1 MKSLVWLALFSL
13 MGLTS
18 AVAQEQIT
26 VKHSCSY
33 IGELPDET
41 LWSFASDMEAQDAV
55 ARVMN
60 FTGLPQNFDI
70 MAANVPNAAA
80 VIRGERRLILY
91 NQGFMER
98 VANATSNDW
107 AAISIMAHEIGHHL
121 SGHTLE
127 AGGSRPKIELESDRF
142 SGYVLQRMG
151 ASLDDAQ
158 VAMRTL
164 ASDVGSDTHPAKSA
178 RLAAIQNGWMAARD
192 QNGGAVRD
200 QQPVTRN
207 DVPVQPTVADN
218 NACPAARSGSGPL
231 SVSYNGTLS
240 SSDDQLNDGEHY
252 DVCGIALNQGEQVVL
267 DLTSNAF
274 DTHLFVISPSGEIT
288 QNDDYEGSTSRSRI
302 ELDATESGDWRIGV
316 TSYAGG
322 ETGAYQVNVTAS
334 SQGGGGGGLSTQTG
348 TLAAGDTQLSSG
360 EYADA
365 YTMNVTAGQ
374 RIIVDLTS
382 SEFDPF
388 IVLVDPSGE
397 KTQNDDFEGSA
408 SRSRLEL
415 TAGTSG
421 EWAVVVTSYKP
432 GEAGAY
438 TLQMSPPL
446 GGGGKGGS
454 GGGGLRGTLSS
465 SDRTLNKGEYYD
477 AYYVTVNKGDRI
489 QAALT
494 SNDFDTYLVAMSS
507 SGDRQENDD
516 VDGSKNRSELDF
528 RATEEGQWRI
538 LVTSYEGGERGA
550 YNLDLTPTPTTG
562 TSASQGFRG
571 TLTSDDRT
579 LDSGEYYDVY
589 YFQAEARQTVTVEM
603 TSNDFD
609 TYIVVADPSGGKT
622 DNDDFNESK
631 TVSRLELTAKEAGE
645 WRVTV
650 TSYQAGETGAYRLNV
665 TPR

>member
-1 MKSLVWLALFSL
+1 MKSFAWLALL
-13 MGLTS
+13 GLVLLS
-18 AVAQEQIT
+18 PIYAQEQIT

-158 VAMRTL
+158 IAMLTL
-164 ASDVGSDTHPAKSA
+164 ASDTGSDTHPAKSA
-178 RLAAIQNGWMAARD
+178 RLAAIQNGWMSARD
-192 QNGGAVRD
+192 QNGGAVRT

-207 DVPVQPTVADN
+207 DVPVEQPVADSN
-218 NACPAARSGSGPL
+218 TCPASRNGNGPL
-231 SVSYNGTLS
+231 NVSYNGTLS
-240 SSDDQLNDGEHY
+240 TGDAQLKDGEHY
-252 DVCGIALNQGEQVVL
+252 DVCNVMLNQGEQVVL
-267 DLTSNAF
+267 DVTSNAF
-274 DTHLFVISPSGEIT
+274 DTHLFLISPSGEIT

-302 ELDATESGDWRIGV
+302 ELEAAESGSWRVGV

-322 ETGAYQVNVTAS
+322 ETGAYQVSVSAS
-334 SQGGGGGGLSTQTG
+334 RGSGGGGSGLSTYTG
-348 TLAAGDTQLSSG
+348 SLAAGDSQISSG

-374 RIIVDLTS
+374 RIIADLTS

-388 IVLVDPSGE
+388 IVLVDPNGE
-397 KTQNDDFEGSA
+397 KTQNDDFEGSSSH
-408 SRSRLEL
+408 SRIDL
-415 TAGTSG
+415 TAGVGG
-421 EWAVVVTSYKP
+421 EWTVVVTSYKA
-432 GEAGAY
+432 GEKGAY
-438 TLQMSPPL
+438 TLQTSPAL
-446 GGGGKGGS
+446 GSGKGA
-454 GGGGLRGTLSS
+454 GGNGQLRGSLSS
-465 SDRTLNKGEYYD
+465 SDATLNQGEYYD
-477 AYYVTVNKGDRI
+477 AYTITVSEGDRI
-489 QAALT
+489 QAALNST
-494 SNDFDTYLVAMSS
+494 DFDTYLMAVSS
-507 SGDRQENDD
+507 SGKKEVNDD
-516 VDGSKNRSELDF
+516 ANGSTNRSELDF
-528 RATEEGQWRI
+528 RATEDGQWRI
-538 LVTSYEGGERGA
+538 YATSLQGGEQGD
-550 YNLDLTPTPTTG
+550 YTLSLSPTPTAG
-562 TSASQGFRG
+562 SIASQAFRG
-571 TLTSDDRT
+571 SLTTDDRT
-579 LDSGEYYDVY
+579 LDSGEYYDVF
-589 YFQAEARQTVTVEM
+589 YFQANAGQTVTVELAS
-603 TSNDFD
+603 TDFD
-609 TYIVVADPSGGKT
+609 TYIVVADPRGGKT
-622 DNDDFNESK
+622 DNDDFRDSK
-631 TVSRLELTAKEAGE
+631 NVSRLELTAQESGE

-650 TSYQAGETGAYRLNV
+650 TTYQSGEKGDYRLDV
-665 TPR
+665 TVQ

>member
-1 MKSLVWLALFSL
+1 MKSIIWLALL
-13 MGLTS
+13 CLVGVTS
-18 AVAQEQIT
+18 TSAQEQIT

-60 FTGLPQNFDI
+60 YTGLPQNFDI

-158 VAMRTL
+158 IAMRTL
-164 ASDVGSDTHPAKSA
+164 ASDTGSDTHPAKSA

-192 QNGGAVRD
+192 QNGEVVRT
-200 QQPVTRN
+200 QQPVTRD
-207 DVPVQPTVADN
+207 DVPVEPTVADN
-218 NACPAARSGSGPL
+218 NSCPATRSGTGPL
-231 SVSYNGTLS
+231 RISYDGALS
-240 SSDDQLNDGEHY
+240 ASDAQLKDGEHY
-252 DVCGIALNQGEQVVL
+252 DVCNVTLNQGEQVVL
-267 DLTSNAF
+267 DVTSNAF

-302 ELDATESGDWRIGV
+302 ELDATETGNWRVGV

-334 SQGGGGGGLSTQTG
+334 PQRRGGDLSTQTG
-348 TLAAGDTQLSSG
+348 TLAAGDTQISSG

-365 YTMNVTAGQ
+365 YTMNVAAGEP
-374 RIIVDLTS
+374 IIVDLTS

-388 IVLVDPSGE
+388 LILVDPNGE

-408 SRSRLEL
+408 SRSRIEL

-421 EWAVVVTSYKP
+421 DWTVVVTSYKA
-432 GEAGAY
+432 GERGRY
-438 TLQMSPPL
+438 TLQTNPAL
-446 GGGGKGGS
+446 GS
-454 GGGGLRGTLSS
+454 GGKDQRGGLRGMLSS
-465 SDRTLNKGEYYD
+465 SDPTLGKGEHYD
-477 AYYVTVNKGDRI
+477 TYLVTVREGDRI

-494 SNDFDTYLVAMSS
+494 STDFDTYLVGISA
-507 SGDRQENDD
+507 SGDKQENDD
-516 VDGSKNRSELDF
+516 IDGSKNRSELDF
-528 RATEEGQWRI
+528 RATEDGQWRI
-538 LVTSYEGGERGA
+538 FVTSYGGGERGE
-550 YNLDLTPTPTTG
+550 YNLELTPSPTTG
-562 TSASQGFRG
+562 TVASQAFRG
-571 TLTSDDRT
+571 ELNANDRT

-589 YFQAEARQTVTVEM
+589 YFQAEAGQTVTVEM
-603 TSNDFD
+603 ASVDFD
-609 TYIVVADPSGGKT
+609 TYIVVADPRGGKT
-622 DNDDFNESK
+622 DNDDFRDSK
-631 TVSRLELTAKEAGE
+631 NVSRLEMTAKESGE

-650 TSYQAGETGAYRLNV
+650 TSYQPGETGTYRLDV
-665 TPR
+665 SVR